1 MIIAIPV
8 RIIVLVITSIMILA
22 GCASTGTESGMSQE
36 EVRNKVKGMSSTTF
50 AQPLSR
56 VHDAAVRALTTVGCE
71 IHQKQDYFVS
81 GSRPH
86 TFGLIVG
93 SGGETVQIYMLPQS
107 EESTQEWVNTN
118 KTLIHQARAAGCDA
132 IIEIQEKHLVLLAT
146 SRPEPSTILL

>member
-8 RIIVLVITSIMILA
+8 RTIVLVIASIMILA

-36 EVRNKVKGMSSTTF
+36 EVRNKVKGMSSMTF

-56 VHDAAVRALTTVGCE
+56 VRDAALRALTTVGCE

-81 GSRPH
+81 GNRPH

-107 EESTQEWVNTN
+107 EKSTQVWVNTN
-118 KTLIHQARAAGCDA
+118 KTLFGIAGQRNWD
-132 IIEIQEKHLVLLAT
+132 ERTLKEMKNLLGN
-146 SRPEPSTILL
+146 